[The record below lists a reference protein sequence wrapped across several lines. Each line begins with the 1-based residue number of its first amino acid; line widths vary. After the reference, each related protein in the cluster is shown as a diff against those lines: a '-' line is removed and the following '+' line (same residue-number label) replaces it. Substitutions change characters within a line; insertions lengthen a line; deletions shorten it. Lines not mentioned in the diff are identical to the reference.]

1 MTQIRLYPNISICT
15 VCDSPAG
22 SAKRMTRVSA
32 KAASRGGSAPRAGGA
47 PSAGAASRAR
57 PGKPAEGC
65 ASDRGYARGSGGRGT
80 YVKIK
85 SHKGVHCVD
94 LGESFQTQIDS

>member
-32 KAASRGGSAPRAGGA
+32 KAASRGGCVAN
-47 PSAGAASRAR
+47 
-57 PGKPAEGC
+57 
-65 ASDRGYARGSGGRGT
+65 SG
-80 YVKIK
+80 V
-85 SHKGVHCVD
+85 
-94 LGESFQTQIDS
+94 